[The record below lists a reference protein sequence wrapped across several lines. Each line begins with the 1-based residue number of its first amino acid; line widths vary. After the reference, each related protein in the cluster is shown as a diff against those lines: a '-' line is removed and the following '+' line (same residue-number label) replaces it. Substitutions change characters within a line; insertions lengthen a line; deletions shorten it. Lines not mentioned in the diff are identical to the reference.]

1 MMPPSRRARVN
12 DDLPEL
18 CRRVELPEIPE
29 MDEEAAEVEID
40 DDATAATTEWDL
52 VEESIRLKARKK
64 Y

>member
-1 MMPPSRRARVN
+1 
-12 DDLPEL
+12 
-18 CRRVELPEIPE
+18 VELPEIPE